1 MEEPEYRTLKVHYK
15 EKYYSINDDETEP
28 LRVNEGDA
36 ELEFYLLARPTDE
49 DVEEALRIGGY
60 LMSRRGSE
68 FYQDSIELDY

>member
-1 MEEPEYRTLKVHYK
+1 MEEPEYRILKVHYK

-68 FYQDSIELDY
+68 FYPDSIELDY